1 MSDFEHPTSLAN
13 KYSLNDYF
21 SIDSHLKK
29 EFPNWKFREGQLQ
42 LAQAIDNTIH
52 QKRILLA
59 EAGTGT
65 GKTLAYLL
73 PALLSGKKILV
84 STHSKHLQD
93 QLADRDVPA
102 LLRALNTTAQVAKLK
117 GRQNYV
123 CVQRLNDALRQ
134 GSFIERQHI
143 NDLKSIQI
151 AVQQG
156 LVSERGDMP
165 ALPED
170 SPVWQHAT
178 ARPDQCLGAQC
189 PEIKQCHT
197 AQAKRAAMV
206 ADVVIVNHHLL
217 CADIAMR
224 KQGIDAMLPDCDV
237 VVVDEAH
244 QIATAALGFFGQT
257 WSSSTVLEWA
267 RTVVSAAGLY
277 TANSNDVRAYAHEIQ
292 VAVRELLSVTP
303 LGRFSLDNIILGN
316 IKSLD
321 TSNVLNTLKQMA
333 YRQDELR
340 QILEAI
346 KDNSPELD
354 NLYQRGIEL
363 SHTVNA
369 CIEFS
374 INTLEQ
380 SADKNTHNNSNSS
393 NNINNNINNNKNKN
407 NDINNNNDNDNDNDN
422 DNNGN
427 NNNQNNSIECTP
439 PHNLVFWYERLEHTL
454 RFHITPLNSAMQV
467 GELATTLNKQSTKPW
482 IFVSATLAHANKFS
496 HAQTALGLPEELCD
510 TLIVQSPFDYA
521 KQGRVFIPSSHNFPA
536 PNTADHAVSVA
547 AHVAEIAGV
556 LGGRTAV
563 LCTSRKAVAR
573 VSEALRYTLNQW
585 SSITGQAPIEVLS
598 QLEHGRT
605 AMLAYFRSNSRSV
618 LVGASALWEGLD
630 LPGNLLNAVVIDKI
644 PFAQP
649 DDPVLAARLRA
660 CEALGESAFN
670 TVQVP
675 EAGLILKQGTG
686 RLIRTEQDWGVI
698 SVLDTRLNNTAYGK
712 KLLQCIPMFTP
723 INSLDTLLTYCET
736 QLSVQ
741 QTSTQMKN

>member
-1 MSDFEHPTSLAN
+1 MSHFERPTLSTD
-13 KYSLNDYF
+13 KYNLSDYF
-21 SIDSHLKK
+21 SINSHLKK
-29 EFPNWKFREGQLQ
+29 EFSGWKFREGQLQ
-42 LAQAIDNTIH
+42 LAQAIDNTIN

-73 PALLSGKKILV
+73 PALLSGKKILI

-170 SPVWQHAT
+170 SPVWQYAT

-197 AQAKRAAMV
+197 AQAKKAAMA
-206 ADVVIVNHHLL
+206 ADVVVVNHHLL

-224 KQGIDAMLPDCDV
+224 KQGVDAMLPDCDV
-237 VVVDEAH
+237 IVVDEAH
-244 QIATAALGFFGQT
+244 QMATAALGFFGQT

-267 RTVVSAAGLY
+267 RTAVSAAGLY
-277 TANSNDVRAYAHEIQ
+277 TANSNDVRAYAQEIQ
-292 VAVRELLSVTP
+292 VAVRDLLFVAP
-303 LGRFSLDNIILGN
+303 LGRFSLDNIVLAN
-316 IKSLD
+316 IKSVD
-321 TSNVLNTLKQMA
+321 TSHVLNMLKQIA
-333 YRQDELR
+333 QKQDELN
-340 QILEAI
+340 QILGAI

-354 NLYQRGIEL
+354 NLYQRGVEL
-363 SHTVNA
+363 SHTINT

-380 SADKNTHNNSNSS
+380 FADKNTYNNDKNDDKNDAKNDAKNNSTESVS
-393 NNINNNINNNKNKN
+393 
-407 NDINNNNDNDNDNDN
+407 
-422 DNNGN
+422 
-427 NNNQNNSIECTP
+427 Q
-439 PHNLVFWYERLEHTL
+439 HNLVFWYERLEHTL

-467 GELATTLNKQSTKPW
+467 GELATTLNKQGTKPW
-482 IFVSATLAHANKFS
+482 IFVSATLAHANKFN
-496 HAQTALGLPEELCD
+496 HTQAALGLPEELCD
-510 TLIVQSPFDYA
+510 TLIVQSPFNYA

-536 PNTADHAVSVA
+536 PNTSEHAVSVA

-556 LGGRTAV
+556 LGGRTVV

-618 LVGASALWEGLD
+618 LVGAAALWEGLD

-649 DDPVLAARLRA
+649 DDPVLAARLRT

-698 SVLDTRLNNTAYGK
+698 SVLDTRLHNTAYGK
-712 KLLQCIPMFTP
+712 KLLHCIPEFTP
-723 INSLDTLLTYCET
+723 INNLDALLTYCET
-736 QLSVQ
+736 QLSIQ
-741 QTSTQMKN
+741 QTSTQTD